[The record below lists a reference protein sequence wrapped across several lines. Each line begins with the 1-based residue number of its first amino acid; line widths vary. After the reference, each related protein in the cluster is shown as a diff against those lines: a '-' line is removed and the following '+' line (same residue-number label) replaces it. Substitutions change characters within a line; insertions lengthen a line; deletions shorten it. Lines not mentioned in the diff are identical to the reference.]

1 MTQSGIRYGQRTKQT
16 RENDID
22 DKIRLCNYIR
32 DRFGLQPRRDWYLL
46 FDDGGRL
53 VGIKNNVQKTDKAN
67 IRNPDILF
75 LSPLGLI
82 VVELDGEVHRYHG
95 ERTRRRNDLYTN
107 AGIKWIALNLQKGD
121 NVIGKFDDEF
131 TRVFG
136 DKVPLFKI

>member
-16 RENDID
+16 RENDLD
-22 DKIRLCNYIR
+22 DKIKLCNHIR
-32 DRFGLQPRRDWYLL
+32 SKLRVQPHRDWYIV
-46 FDDGGRL
+46 FNADGKVTQVTNTIIVNTPGQ
-53 VGIKNNVQKTDKAN
+53 IK
-67 IRNPDILF
+67 NPDIVF
-75 LSPLGLI
+75 LSNHGII

-95 ERTRRRNDLYTN
+95 ERTRKRNELYTK

-121 NVIGKFDDEF
+121 DIIGKFDDEF